1 MLTKLSGASVYDPV
15 QGWAGEIRDLYFRDG
30 RVAADPGPDAAIDEV
45 HDLSGH
51 ILMAGAIDIHSHI
64 AGGNVNT
71 ARVLLPEQHRNSM
84 ARWLNPPGLTP
95 SMGFAPSGPA
105 LRSPLAPAGLGRT
118 AEWSSADIGH
128 RYARMGYTTVVE
140 PAVLPANAL
149 DAHLQM
155 ADIPIVDTAGLAIL
169 GSDDFLLGLLRGKAG
184 QAQVNDYVAWTLR
197 ATRCLGLKVIN
208 AGGAAA
214 FKWNVRQFD
223 LDDVV
228 PYYGV
233 SSRQILQTLQRAV
246 CELGIPHPVH
256 VHCNNLGVPGNVE
269 TAVAT
274 MEAAQGLPMHLAHVQ
289 FYGYGKEG
297 AKGFSSGAARLMEA
311 FHRHPNI
318 TMDVG
323 QVLFGQTVTVSGD
336 VIAQY
341 DRHGDAS
348 PGKWAVWEA
357 ECDGAGGVVPY
368 RYRERSFVN
377 TLQWAVGLEIFLLAE
392 DPWRLFFTTDHP
404 NGAPFTAYPELI
416 RLLMDA
422 DYRASV
428 MARLDQEALAL
439 TLLPHLRREFSLH
452 DIAVMTRAAA
462 ARLLGLEDRG
472 HLCPGAIA
480 DVAVYR
486 PQADRRAMFAD
497 AAWVWKG
504 GRLVVREGAVVDRP
518 AGSALTIEPCY
529 DRRIERDVKAYFD
542 RFYSLSLDHFTVGSV
557 AFEREDAERFR
568 SIRAA

>member
-1 MLTKLSGASVYDPV
+1 MLTKLTGASVYDPV
-15 QGWAGEIRDLYFRDG
+15 QGWAGEIRDLYLRDG
-30 RVAADPGPDAAIDEV
+30 RIAADPGPEATVDEV

-51 ILMAGAIDIHSHI
+51 VLMAGAIDIHTHV

-71 ARVLLPEQHRNSM
+71 ARMLLPEQHRNFM
-84 ARWLNPPGLTP
+84 AR
-95 SMGFAPSGPA
+95 
-105 LRSPLAPAGLGRT
+105 RLGHPHST
-118 AEWSSADIGH
+118 AKWSSIDTGY

-155 ADIPIVDTAGLAIL
+155 ADIPILDTAGLAIL
-169 GSDDFLLGLLRGKAG
+169 GSDDFLLGLLRDRAS
-184 QAQVNDYVAWTLR
+184 QAQINDYVAWTLH

-228 PYYGV
+228 PHYGV
-233 SSRQILQTLQRAV
+233 SSRHILQSLQRAI
-246 CELGIPHPVH
+246 CELGVPHPVH
-256 VHCNNLGVPGNVE
+256 VHCNNLGVPGNVA

-274 MEAAQGLPMHLAHVQ
+274 MEAAQGLPMHLAHIQ
-289 FYGYGKEG
+289 FYGYGSEG
-297 AKGFSSGAARLMEA
+297 EKGFSSGAARLMEA
-311 FHRHPNI
+311 FRRHPNI

-323 QVLFGQTVTVSGD
+323 QVMFGQTVTVSGD

-341 DRHGDAS
+341 SRHRDAS
-348 PGKWAVWEA
+348 PNKWVVWEA

-377 TLQWAVGLEIFLLAE
+377 TLQWAIGLEIFLLAD
-392 DPWRLFFTTDHP
+392 DPARVFFTTDHP
-404 NGAPFTAYPELI
+404 NGAPFTAYPDLF

-428 MARLDQEALAL
+428 MTRLDQNALAL
-439 TLLPHLRREFSLH
+439 TLLPQLKREYSLN
-452 DIAVMTRAAA
+452 DIAIMTRAAA

-472 HLCPGAIA
+472 HLRPGAIA
-480 DVAVYR
+480 DIAVYR
-486 PQADRRAMFAD
+486 PQADKRAMFAD
-497 AAWVWKG
+497 AAWVWKN
-504 GRLVVREGAVVDRP
+504 GRLVVRNGEVIARP
-518 AGSALTIEPCY
+518 KGRTLTIEPCY

-542 RFYSLSLDHFTVGSV
+542 RFYSLSLDNFTVGGV
-557 AFEREDAERFR
+557 AFERDDAERFR
-568 SIRAA
+568 SIRVA